1 MHDPLQSALVSA
13 RVKHKAGE
21 GTTFYTRSHALTIRV
36 PMTFDIAEPGLS
48 AVEQFIAAIC
58 ADVLGG
64 FARMA
69 KQMRLRIDQLE
80 ATVDAQISDA
90 LVYLGVVGETG
101 SPRLTSL
108 RLKAWIDSGETAERI
123 SAAWE
128 EALRRAPLV
137 QTLSGSALQ
146 LDLSWQLV

>member
-1 MHDPLQSALVSA
+1 
-13 RVKHKAGE
+13 
-21 GTTFYTRSHALTIRV
+21 
-36 PMTFDIAEPGLS
+36 
-48 AVEQFIAAIC
+48 VEQFIAAIS

-80 ATVDAQISDA
+80 ATVDAQVADA
-90 LVYLGVVGETG
+90 LVYLGVVGESG
-101 SPRLTSL
+101 SPRLASL

-123 SAAWE
+123 STAWE

-137 QTLSGSALQ
+137 QTLSGSALK